1 MIPMKNMKVLIVCD
15 KNSCTSFGRLT
26 LDISSCLKNRGF
38 ETQVVWLVTPKYFP
52 QGAPEVGHCI
62 FASSLYAGFL
72 KFRSP
77 LKKLIAKQQPDLVFF
92 IRPELG
98 FLIPAAKSV
107 AKKFNAG
114 AKTVMMV
121 HDTFAE
127 TLYTKSFKF
136 KLINKFFI
144 DPTKK
149 ADAFVYNSNYTKQE
163 SEKYFG
169 VPNCG
174 GYVIGCPVDQ
184 ALFCKPD
191 SVLPRAERLKFF
203 EQFGVHSDNA
213 VCLNV
218 SLDEPRKNLD
228 TFFKTAALRPEVAF
242 VRVGRL
248 REETASRLEA
258 MHLNNVYHFENL
270 PAETLV
276 EFYRNADIFMYPSL
290 LEGFGLPPL
299 EALACGTPAVCSGTS
314 ALKENLQG
322 VIPLVEPADDANE
335 YARVIDRALAAE
347 QVTNESAALE
357 LLQKF
362 SLEAFANRLQLAMA
376 SL

>member
-1 MIPMKNMKVLIVCD
+1 MKNMKVMIVCD

-26 LDISSCLKNRGF
+26 LDISSCLKSRGF

-52 QGAPEVGHCI
+52 QGSPTSDVSICAK
-62 FASSLYAGFL
+62 SLYSGFF

-77 LKKLIAKQQPDLVFF
+77 LKKLIAKQRPDLVFF

-107 AKKFNAG
+107 AKKFNAN

-174 GYVIGCPVDQ
+174 GDVIGCPVDQ

-203 EQFGVHSDNA
+203 EQFGVHSA
-213 VCLNV
+213 KGVCLNV

-228 TFFKTAALRPEVAF
+228 TFFNTAALRPEVAF

-248 REETASRLEA
+248 RAETASRLEA

-276 EFYRNADIFMYPSL
+276 AFYRNADLFMYPSL

-299 EALACGTPAVCSGTS
+299 EALSCGTPAVSSRSS
-314 ALKENLQG
+314 ALLENLEN
-322 VIPLVEPADDANE
+322 VVPLVSKLDDAEVYASVLDAVIAGTNIVNE
-335 YARVIDRALAAE
+335 KAAK
-347 QVTNESAALE
+347 E
-357 LLQKF
+357 LLKKF
-362 SLEAFANRLQLAMA
+362 SIDAFADRLEKAL
-376 SL
+376 SI

>member
-1 MIPMKNMKVLIVCD
+1 MENAKILLVCD
-15 KNSCTSFGRLT
+15 KNPCTSFGRLT
-26 LDISSCLKNRGF
+26 LDISKALALKGF
-38 ETQVVWLVTPKYFP
+38 APEIAWLVTPRYFP
-52 QGAPEVGHCI
+52 QGTPEAGHCI

-98 FLIPAAKSV
+98 FLVPAATSAV
-107 AKKFNAG
+107 RKFNAS

-174 GYVIGCPVDQ
+174 GDVIGCPVDQ

-203 EQFGVHSDNA
+203 EQFGVHSDKG

-276 EFYRNADIFMYPSL
+276 AFYRNADLFMYPSL

-299 EALACGTPAVCSGTS
+299 EALSCGTPVVSSRSS
-314 ALKENLQG
+314 ALQENLEN
-322 VIPLVEPADDANE
+322 VVPLVSKLDDAEVYASVLDAVIAGANIVNE
-335 YARVIDRALAAE
+335 GAAK
-347 QVTNESAALE
+347 E
-357 LLQKF
+357 LLKKF
-362 SLEAFANRLQLAMA
+362 SLEAFADRLEKAL
-376 SL
+376 SI

>member
-1 MIPMKNMKVLIVCD
+1 MIPMKNMKVMIVCD

-26 LDISSCLKNRGF
+26 LDISSCLKSRGF

-52 QGAPEVGHCI
+52 QGSPTSDVSICAK
-62 FASSLYAGFL
+62 SLYSGFF

-77 LKKLIAKQQPDLVFF
+77 LKKLIAKQRPDFVFF

-107 AKKFNAG
+107 AKKFNAS

-174 GYVIGCPVDQ
+174 GDVIGCPVDQ
-184 ALFCKPD
+184 TLFCKPD

-203 EQFGVHSDNA
+203 EQFGVHSA
-213 VCLNV
+213 KGVCLNV

-228 TFFKTAALRPEVAF
+228 TFFNTAALRPEVAF

-248 REETASRLEA
+248 RAETASRLEA

-276 EFYRNADIFMYPSL
+276 AFYRNADLFMYPSL

-299 EALACGTPAVCSGTS
+299 EALSCGTPAVSSRSS
-314 ALKENLQG
+314 ALLENLEN
-322 VIPLVEPADDANE
+322 VVPLVSKLDDAEVYASVLDAVIAGTNIVNE
-335 YARVIDRALAAE
+335 KAAK
-347 QVTNESAALE
+347 E
-357 LLQKF
+357 LLKKF
-362 SLEAFANRLQLAMA
+362 SIDAFADRLEKAL
-376 SL
+376 SI

>member
-26 LDISSCLKNRGF
+26 LDISSCLKSRGF

-52 QGAPEVGHCI
+52 QGSPTSDVSICAK
-62 FASSLYAGFL
+62 SLYSGFF

-77 LKKLIAKQQPDLVFF
+77 LKKLIAKQQPDVVFF

-107 AKKFNAG
+107 AKKFNAS

-174 GYVIGCPVDQ
+174 GDVIGCPVDQ
-184 ALFCKPD
+184 TLFCKPD

-203 EQFGVHSDNA
+203 EQFGVHSA
-213 VCLNV
+213 KGVCLNV

-228 TFFKTAALRPEVAF
+228 TFFNTAALRPEVAF

-248 REETASRLEA
+248 RAETASRLEA

-276 EFYRNADIFMYPSL
+276 AFYRNADLFMYPSL

-299 EALACGTPAVCSGTS
+299 EALACGTPAVSSRSS
-314 ALKENLQG
+314 ALLENLEN
-322 VIPLVEPADDANE
+322 VVPLVSKLDDAEVYASVLDAVIAGTNIVNE
-335 YARVIDRALAAE
+335 KAAK
-347 QVTNESAALE
+347 E
-357 LLQKF
+357 LLKKF
-362 SLEAFANRLQLAMA
+362 SIDAFADRLEKAL
-376 SL
+376 SI

>member
-1 MIPMKNMKVLIVCD
+1 MIPMKNMKVMIVCD

-26 LDISSCLKNRGF
+26 LDISSCLKSRGF

-52 QGAPEVGHCI
+52 QGSPTSDVSICAK
-62 FASSLYAGFL
+62 SLYSGFF

-77 LKKLIAKQQPDLVFF
+77 LKKLIAKQRPDLVFF

-107 AKKFNAG
+107 AKKFNAN

-174 GYVIGCPVDQ
+174 GDVIGCPVDQ

-203 EQFGVHSDNA
+203 EQFGVHSA
-213 VCLNV
+213 KGVCLNV

-228 TFFKTAALRPEVAF
+228 TFFNTAALRPEVAF

-248 REETASRLEA
+248 RAETASRLEA

-276 EFYRNADIFMYPSL
+276 AFYRNADLFMYPSL

-299 EALACGTPAVCSGTS
+299 EALSCGTPAVSSRSS
-314 ALKENLQG
+314 ALLENLEN
-322 VIPLVEPADDANE
+322 VVPLVSKLDDAEVYASVLDAVIAGTNIVNE
-335 YARVIDRALAAE
+335 KAAK
-347 QVTNESAALE
+347 E
-357 LLQKF
+357 LLKKF
-362 SLEAFANRLQLAMA
+362 SIDAFADRLEKAL
-376 SL
+376 SI